1 MKEMKPLI
9 RYGKRIPLLP
19 SVQIRR
25 ELRMFCAQ
33 EDIRER
39 CAEAE
44 GMPIDSSWEQ
54 ICERRTLLAVEI

>member
-1 MKEMKPLI
+1 MKPLV
-9 RYGKRIPLLP
+9 RFGKRIPVPP

-44 GMPIDSSWEQ
+44 GMSIDSSWQQ
-54 ICERRTLLAVEI
+54 ICDHRASLAAEI

>member
-1 MKEMKPLI
+1 MKPLI
-9 RYGKRIPLLP
+9 RFGKRIPLLP
-19 SVQIRR
+19 SVQIRH

-54 ICERRTLLAVEI
+54 ICEHRALLTAQI